1 MQPIPRLVRPV
12 AGSPTEATFGHTA
25 AAQLALWSHQ
35 LDDGLVLAPSTCI
48 SGCLGVYPAQDFKKG
63 DIACAVE
70 SATGMWTEV
79 VELPLAEA
87 GCGFDLA
94 LKCPNPRNI
103 LQGKAWELIFKGDEK
118 RFVWPHIN
126 SSAHYEDIHGL
137 SANVQLRICG
147 TELSNRF
154 LNLVMLEDCPA
165 FSRELLLDYEVIDK
179 RPKTLQLSASPSKN
193 SAAAVSVAASP
204 SSLASSPSH
213 AQAHSPALVTGSP
226 GLPAPQSQQQEAA
239 GDAKEDL
246 TQGPLTD
253 QALPLEPT
261 SDKNQKISTVDDV
274 TKNGRVMCKFER
286 PPGSALYW
294 HQEAAWLTFAKA
306 TNTFPATL
314 VATVLGGEVTPMA
327 PNHLLDYDLSPKSYV
342 W

>member
-63 DIACAVE
+63 DIVCAVE
-70 SATGMWTEV
+70 SVTGTWADV
-79 VELPLAEA
+79 VAEA

-103 LQGKAWELIFKGDEK
+103 LHGEVLELIFKGDET
-118 RFVWPHIN
+118 RYVWPHIN

-193 SAAAVSVAASP
+193 SAAEVSVAASP
-204 SSLASSPSH
+204 SSLASSPSP

-226 GLPAPQSQQQEAA
+226 GLPAAV
-239 GDAKEDL
+239 GAKEDS

-253 QALPLEPT
+253 KTQLTPLEPT
-261 SDKNQKISTVDDV
+261 PDKNQKVSTVEDI
-274 TKNGRVMCKFER
+274 KNGRLMCKFER

-314 VATVLGGEVTPMA
+314 VATVLGGEVTPTA
-327 PNHLLDYDLSPKSYV
+327 PNHLLDYELSPKSYV